1 MLHMST
7 LENKLNAL
15 RELLKEMDKVVIAY
29 SGGVDST
36 FLLKVATDVLGDN
49 ALAVTATSE
58 TYPSEELEEAK
69 LLAGKIN
76 AKQVVI
82 NTSELEDERFLSNP
96 PERCYY
102 CKSELFTKIK
112 EIAQEKSIPYI
123 IDGANA
129 DDSFD
134 FRPGH
139 KAGKELGV
147 RSPLKE
153 VDLNKD
159 EIRAL
164 SKEMNLATWDKPSFA
179 CLASRF
185 PYGHKITESKLDQV
199 HKAESFM
206 RLKGFHTF
214 RVRHHDNIARIEV
227 KPTDF
232 PKICDDALRSEII
245 SHFKGLGYT
254 YVTLD
259 LMGFRSGSMNEVL
272 TEEIING

>member
-1 MLHMST
+1 MSS
-7 LENKLNAL
+7 LEFKLNAL
-15 RELLKEMDKVVIAY
+15 QELLRDMDKVVIAF

-69 LLAGKIN
+69 ILADRIK
-76 AKQVVI
+76 AKQVI
-82 NTSELEDERFLSNP
+82 ITTSELEDERFLNNP

-112 EIAQEKSIPYI
+112 EIAQEKGIPYI

-129 DDSFD
+129 DDSLD

-153 VDLNKD
+153 VNLTKD
-159 EIRAL
+159 EIREL
-164 SKEMNLATWDKPSFA
+164 SKEMDLTTWDKPAFA

-185 PYGHKITESKLDQV
+185 PYGLKITGPKLDQV
-199 HKAESFM
+199 HNAESFM

-232 PKICDDALRSEII
+232 LKICDEALRLEII

-259 LMGFRSGSMNEVL
+259 LIGFRSGSMNEVL
-272 TEEIING
+272 SEEIING